1 MIKHITI
8 IGIGYTGVSLG
19 LALKKNIP
27 GIFITGVDRGAAIIR
42 AKNIGAI
49 DNGCIFDEAAE
60 CLRET
65 DLLFFTSP
73 VNITKELFPTVV
85 KNLKD
90 NSIVTDTG
98 FTKREITTQARSF
111 LGEKAVFIGGHPII
125 GYKRGAI
132 EEADPFLFSNNTYVL
147 TREKDTPQKALDTLK
162 SVLASIG
169 AHIIVLDPEEHDKLN
184 SGINHILQLIAIAHV
199 NSMCSHLDEDTFGKV
214 GALASSRFKKFSDAL
229 RTPSWVWEDIFR
241 SNIKYVKKNIGLFI
255 ENLKKL
261 ADSLESPVFTEE
273 YEKAVACIRK
283 IPPATK
289 GFEKSLFHIFVTVKD
304 APGAIAELTALLS
317 SGGYNLRDIGVEKIV
332 EGEAATVRLSFD
344 KQSTAS
350 KVGSMLVKSGFNC
363 RTQFEYEDF
372 YL

>member
-1 MIKHITI
+1 MIKHVTI
-8 IGIGYTGVSLG
+8 IGIGYTGGSLG
-19 LALKKNIP
+19 LALKKNLPDI
-27 GIFITGVDRGAAIIR
+27 IITGIDRGAAIIR
-42 AKNIGAI
+42 AKNVGAI
-49 DNGCIFDEAAE
+49 DNGCIFDEATE

-73 VNITKELFPTVV
+73 VNVTKELFPTVA
-85 KNLKD
+85 KNLKE

-98 FTKREITTQARSF
+98 FTKCEITREAREF
-111 LGEKAVFIGGHPII
+111 LGSKAVFIGGHPII

-147 TREKDTPQKALDTLK
+147 TAEEDTPNKALETLK
-162 SVLASIG
+162 DVLCSIG
-169 AHIIVLDPEEHDKLN
+169 AQIIVMDPEEHDDLN

-199 NSMCSHLDEDTFGKV
+199 NSIYSPLDQKTFEKA
-214 GALASSRFKKFSDAL
+214 GALASNRFKKFSDAL

-241 SNIKYVKKNIGLFI
+241 SNIKNVRKNVELFI
-255 ENLKKL
+255 ENLKQL
-261 ADSLESPVFTEE
+261 TESLESSSFTEE
-273 YEKAVACIRK
+273 YEKAVAYIRK

-304 APGAIAELTALLS
+304 APGSIAELTALLS
-317 SGGYNLRDIGVEKIV
+317 SNGYDLRDIGVEKIV

-344 KQSTAS
+344 RQSTAS

>member
-1 MIKHITI
+1 MIKKVTI
-8 IGIGYTGVSLG
+8 IGIGYTGGSLG
-19 LALKKNIP
+19 LALKKNLPDIS
-27 GIFITGVDRGAAIIR
+27 ITGIDRGAAIIR

-49 DNGCIFDEAAE
+49 DNGCIFNEAAE
-60 CLRET
+60 CLKET

-73 VNITKELFPTVV
+73 VNVTKELFPTVA
-85 KNLKD
+85 KNLKEH
-90 NSIVTDTG
+90 SIVTDTG
-98 FTKREITTQARSF
+98 FTKREITQVAREF
-111 LGEKAVFIGGHPII
+111 LGTKSVFIGGHPII

-147 TREKDTPQKALDTLK
+147 TREDDTPQNAVDTLRGF
-162 SVLASIG
+162 LGSIG
-169 AHIIVLDPEEHDKLN
+169 AQIIVMDPEEHDDLN

-199 NSMCSHLDEDTFGKV
+199 NSVYAPLDQKAFEKA
-214 GALASSRFKKFSDAL
+214 GALASNRFKKFSDAL

-241 SNIKYVKKNIGLFI
+241 SNVKYVKKNVALFI
-255 ENLKKL
+255 QKLKQLTENL
-261 ADSLESPVFTEE
+261 ESSSFTAE
-273 YEKAVACIRK
+273 YEKAVSYISK

-289 GFEKSLFHIFVTVKD
+289 GFEKSLFHIFVTVQD
-304 APGAIAELTALLS
+304 SAGSIAELTTLISS
-317 SGGYNLRDIGVEKIV
+317 SGYDLRDIGVVKII
-332 EGEAATVRLSFD
+332 EGEVATVRLSFD